1 MNVFSKTSDSSVL
14 TDSKSTRPS
23 SYSYLPGG
31 DQPAAAL
38 LAILIATGGVALS
51 GQGALAQVANN
62 VNYDAASGAV
72 QVDNNAFDIQT
83 GALDNDSDIPLPALL
98 PTETREGMAQPVI
111 EGKFAPNTVELTPD
125 VNYINQS
132 FNEILQNSDSNGAG
146 ENRSSDRR
154 YDINAESLE
163 VTTQFNLSHREG
175 SHAYGEGIEVTV
187 FGEDGEVVSQEST
200 FVRGGRVKIGPD
212 GQPLPDAAQLNV
224 SYGAGDRVQLRVLN
238 LRRDGADPSESGIY
252 FNNDGEFIVEDLQ
265 NGGDLDFDDGNY
277 LSISEG
283 RGAADGLESSDVV
296 SVETET
302 TETPLAPEIRVEQ
315 VVEEEI
321 IENVVESDTIASED
335 RDWGSVS
342 LPDERPTASR
352 IGHAESAV
360 TETGET
366 LVYDRYTGG
375 SQLRAG
381 SDGLG
386 FTGQLKP
393 LVENPNVPPTLL
405 TGNLTFN
412 PFVGDNEAGLT
423 GSLGITQFVTPTHR
437 LATDALGNVI
447 DNPDAEGDRLV
458 EPGGLFTNRRLV
470 GYVPPTPEETVLGN
484 QLFSSN
490 GVFQL
495 PADQPVVI
503 NPADAQ
509 KVGHGNAAYTNNVG
523 GVLIE
528 AANGEMSFVPQWT
541 AAGYAQE
548 SVALEAGEATRVIYA
563 LVPQQAG
570 QNLTLGQSYDVNEVA
585 GGYEIAAGGFSVIS
599 ADRQPQNFAE
609 ETTEVYA
616 VEDTMPG
623 NNAVTALFN
632 GIQGIY
638 AEEPGGPRVATV
650 DVGLASEADARVG
663 NVLFPVDTIA
673 GDPGQQAY
681 GQTTRAAGF
690 YLGGS
695 VTGGIGNQRDVVRE
709 TTIEMD
715 QVVEELRTRRTLRTF
730 ETPIM
735 QMDTVV
741 TQRTET
747 TTENGRAFFDINNRG
762 ELTNVNFIESDGQ
775 TTSVTND
782 FLETKTSTVRGE
794 ETLVSSVTTETTE
807 LLGVDAIEMD
817 RATTDGSD
825 SYANFSAVQG
835 ELALGGVLNFG
846 NTPWSSAA
854 NTVRAELFA
863 QDTVI
868 GRGGNGSEVGWRAEA
883 LFHPFGEA
891 QREAYQYDADGNAV
905 PVYQTAPVLDANGEQ
920 VVETLTAANGELVDV
935 LVNEFELD
943 ADGNRVLATVG
954 TGKAKGP
961 GVYVRVEDAFGD
973 DEGVVVAGGLQLSF

>member
-1 MNVFSKTSDSSVL
+1 MTLSCDSL
-14 TDSKSTRPS
+14 PRYRCLPS
-23 SYSYLPGG
+23 GEKPT
-31 DQPAAAL
+31 AAL
-38 LAILIATGGVALS
+38 LAILIATGGVAFS
-51 GQGALAQVANN
+51 GQSALAQTASN
-62 VNYDAASGAV
+62 VNFDPISGAV

-83 GALDNDSDIPLPALL
+83 GALENDSDIPLPALL
-98 PTETREGMAQPVI
+98 PTETREGLAQPVVD
-111 EGKFAPNTVELTPD
+111 GKLAPNTVEFTPD
-125 VNYINQS
+125 VTYINQS
-132 FNEILQNSDSNGAG
+132 FNEILQNSQRNAAD
-146 ENRSSDRR
+146 ENPAAQSRF
-154 YDINAESLE
+154 DINAESLE

-187 FGEDGEVVSQEST
+187 FGENGEVISQEST
-200 FVRGGRVKIGPD
+200 FVRGDRVNIGPD
-212 GQPLPDAAQLNV
+212 GQPLPDASQLNV
-224 SYGAGDRVQLRVLN
+224 SYGAGDKVQLRVLN
-238 LRRDGADPSESGIY
+238 LRRDGQAPSESGIY

-283 RGAADGLESSDVV
+283 RGAADGIESQDVV
-296 SVETET
+296 SVETQT
-302 TETPLAPEIRVEQ
+302 TETPLAPEVRVEQ

-321 IENVVESDTIASED
+321 IENVVESDTVATEE
-335 RDWGSVS
+335 REWGSVS
-342 LPDERPTASR
+342 LPDELPATR

-360 TETGET
+360 TDAGET

-393 LVENPNVPPTLL
+393 LVDNPNVPPTLL
-405 TGNLTFN
+405 SGNLTFN

-423 GSLGITQFVTPTHR
+423 GSLGITQFITPTHR

-447 DNPDAEGDRLV
+447 DNPDADGDRLV

-484 QLFSSN
+484 QLFSDN
-490 GVFQL
+490 GIFQL
-495 PADQPVVI
+495 PADQSVVI
-503 NPADAQ
+503 NPSDAQ
-509 KVGHGNAAYTNNVG
+509 KVGRGNAAYTNNVG

-528 AANGEMSFVPQWT
+528 AADGEMSFVPQWT
-541 AAGYAQE
+541 AAGYEPDAI
-548 SVALEAGEATRVIYA
+548 ALDAGEARRVIYA

-570 QNLTLGQSYDVNEVA
+570 QNLALGQRYDVNEVA

-616 VEDTMPG
+616 VEDTLPG

-632 GIQGIY
+632 GIQGTY
-638 AEEPGGPRVATV
+638 AEAPGGPRVPTV
-650 DVGLASEADARVG
+650 DVGLAAEADARVG
-663 NVLFPVDTIA
+663 NTLFPLDTIA

-695 VTGGIGNQRDVVRE
+695 VTGGIGNQRDQVRS

-715 QVVEELRTRRTLRTF
+715 QVVEELLTRRTLRTF
-730 ETPIM
+730 ETPIV
-735 QMDTVV
+735 QLDTAV

-747 TTENGRAFFDINNRG
+747 TESFGSAFFDINKQG
-762 ELTNVNFIESDGQ
+762 ELTNVNFIERDGQ
-775 TTSVTND
+775 TTSVAND
-782 FLETKTSTVRGE
+782 LVETKTSTIRGE
-794 ETLVSSVTTETTE
+794 ETLVSEVTSETTE
-807 LLGVDAIEMD
+807 LLNVDTIEMD
-817 RATTDGSD
+817 RQTTDGSD

-863 QDTVI
+863 EDTVL
-868 GRGGNGSEVGWRAEA
+868 GRGGSGSDVGWRAEA
-883 LFHPFGEA
+883 LFHPFGEV

-905 PVYQTAPVLDANGEQ
+905 PVYQTMPVMDANGEQ

-935 LVNEFELD
+935 LVNAFELD
-943 ADGNRVLATVG
+943 ADGNRVLASVG

-961 GVYVRVEDAFGD
+961 GVYVRIEDAFGD
-973 DEGVVVAGGLQLSF
+973 DEGVTVAGGLQLSF